1 MLGPLDQQIPHPQ
14 NRQTGLDERQQF
26 LIKDQELLEGHL
38 APTPKQPTLSCQPP
52 SSALEPEHQVPLTF
66 QSSPGHPFIVP
77 LYLTFDRGPI
87 RSRDSVQKDRHRAL
101 LDITP
106 LPDRQAG
113 SWSVSLSPIR
123 HSPTL
128 RHLKGEAGATPA
140 RRECDQSLIC

>member
-87 RSRDSVQKDRHRAL
+87 RSRDSVQKHRHRAL
-101 LDITP
+101 RDITP

-113 SWSVSLSPIR
+113 S
-123 HSPTL
+123 
-128 RHLKGEAGATPA
+128 
-140 RRECDQSLIC
+140 